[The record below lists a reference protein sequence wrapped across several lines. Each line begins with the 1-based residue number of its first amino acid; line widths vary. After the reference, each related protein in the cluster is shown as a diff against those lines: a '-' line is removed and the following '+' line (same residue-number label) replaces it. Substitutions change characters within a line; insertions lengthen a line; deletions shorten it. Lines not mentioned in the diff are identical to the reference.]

1 MTSFVYKALTRYLE
15 YGNTRLWIFPYNW
28 ALRWASNRQFS
39 ANISNK
45 KLLNAV
51 KVHGYSFYHFWV
63 IKGKRTV
70 GYNYSPTRTSELINF
85 REGEAKNSKGQ
96 FFILDLLERS
106 RLTGMHLKFKT
117 SVWSKDS
124 FILELALKYIWS
136 KTKYKPHKSIWERIK
151 RAKSKNKR
159 SVSTFQLLFFLGYMF
174 SKPGFATRLNS

>member
-1 MTSFVYKALTRYLE
+1 MMPDFLNMMSLSSMVNVVLFPLSSFLSKFHFNIITGSGVIMTSFVYKALTRYLE

-28 ALRWASNRQFS
+28 ALKWASNRQFS

-85 REGEAKNSKGQ
+85 REGEAKNNKG
-96 FFILDLLERS
+96 
-106 RLTGMHLKFKT
+106 
-117 SVWSKDS
+117 
-124 FILELALKYIWS
+124 
-136 KTKYKPHKSIWERIK
+136 PHC
-151 RAKSKNKR
+151 
-159 SVSTFQLLFFLGYMF
+159 F
-174 SKPGFATRLNS
+174 